1 MGTTSGEGRDILQ
14 DSCSAFLH
22 FEGEEGVDGMVDGME
37 RNGESGEWRPWR
49 ANDELT
55 KAIRN

>member
-22 FEGEEGVDGMVDGME
+22 FEGVEGVDGMVDGMKGMG
-37 RNGESGEWRPWR
+37 RVGSGGPGGQMM
-49 ANDELT
+49 N
-55 KAIRN
+55 